1 MPMNKLSELKAA
13 ALAATPGPWVFVDD
27 DWSDGDHA
35 NITSAERSDSSII
48 DIAQVNGG
56 GTASDFDEP
65 FRTEQQANT
74 AFIASANPA
83 VVLALLA
90 ELEEKDKRIADLEAG
105 LLNSHHRLINTTQ
118 NCSEWERKAIS
129 NFEECAT
136 MSQRIEELQKRL
148 ATPVRLPEGL
158 AQKIKV
164 TGYYEALNEMMD
176 CVRAAGFKCVGDEQ

>member
-1 MPMNKLSELKAA
+1 MDNKLSELKAA

-27 DWSDGDHA
+27 GWSDGDHA

-56 GTASDFDEP
+56 GTASYFDEP

-74 AFIASANPA
+74 TFIASANPA

-90 ELEEKDKRIADLEAG
+90 ELEEKDKRIADMTTKRDTWFGKVKDLEA
-105 LLNSHHRLINTTQ
+105 
-118 NCSEWERKAIS
+118 K
-129 NFEECAT
+129 
-136 MSQRIEELQKRL
+136 L
-148 ATPVRLPEGL
+148 ATPVRLPEDL

-164 TGYYEALNEMMD
+164 AGYYEALNEMMD
-176 CVRAAGFKCVGDEQ
+176 CVRAAGFTVEGDA

>member
-1 MPMNKLSELKAA
+1 MDNKLSELKVA

-74 AFIASANPA
+74 AFIAAANPA
-83 VVLALLA
+83 TVLTLLA
-90 ELEEKDKRIADLEAG
+90 KLEEANKRISELEAKLVT
-105 LLNSHHRLINTTQ
+105 S
-118 NCSEWERKAIS
+118 
-129 NFEECAT
+129 
-136 MSQRIEELQKRL
+136 
-148 ATPVRLPEGL
+148 VRLP
-158 AQKIKV
+158 QKNI
-164 TGYYEALNEMMD
+164 GWDRDDGED
-176 CVRAAGFKCVGDEQ
+176 CWNNAIDACAKELRAAGFKCVGDGE